1 MSTSVEVL
9 PKENTKVKEDG
20 DGWQTVRSR
29 YRRGSSNNLNMS
41 TRFHKPSTA
50 ISLPALCLDNSPE
63 KNKKS
68 FTPDGNQKQRK
79 SKIIGTKN
87 NEKKEL
93 NLKIPNDNVNVNV
106 KIFDEKLDQ
115 RDIPNITDTN
125 STSVIAAIFKNE
137 AELLEKRIQQFMAA
151 QAERERIILEE
162 ERKTEEADTQRSQ
175 QLCDEEAFLQRQIME
190 LESTD
195 IDVDTETDEMD
206 GEMVLEIE
214 EDISIGPIIDNISIE
229 DR

>member
-1 MSTSVEVL
+1 
-9 PKENTKVKEDG
+9 
-20 DGWQTVRSR
+20 
-29 YRRGSSNNLNMS
+29 MS

-68 FTPDGNQKQRK
+68 FTPDGNQRQRK
-79 SKIIGTKN
+79 SKSIGTKN
-87 NEKKEL
+87 EEKKESTL
-93 NLKIPNDNVNVNV
+93 NILKDNSNVNV
-106 KIFDEKLDQ
+106 KTLCGSEKFDQ
-115 RDIPNITDTN
+115 RDVPNITDTN

-175 QLCDEEAFLQRQIME
+175 QLCDEEASLQRQIME

-214 EDISIGPIIDNISIE
+214 EDISIGPMNDNISLE